1 MKYCSVKNPA
11 NGKKSELHEQL
22 ADVFKDLQLA
32 ETAYAEVTGPT
43 FKERFGDWEKAFKDG
58 YPDGL
63 ENIGLVDP
71 KNGEP
76 VLKKNLANGMWYYT
90 EADGITKDYL
100 NMVSLAA
107 FTAQQI
113 EEVTDHLLFRFILDG
128 GPSKSLNEY
137 NPNELEKGRVMESIE
152 QSIAA
157 YKESIKDKPNRAEL
171 LEKIELVESNK
182 EEYRKNLISYIE
194 SLGMKVRERVTDA
207 QGNPVTEVSAEDK
220 GGGLNMQD
228 SFETN
233 SKDTASVNTKIFLS
247 QIENRVYGE
256 VIDPETGKTLLK
268 EDGTPDLQSIPL
280 SNGYL
285 ETESFA
291 KFDDVWDTLK
301 SVLTDEVGYGYG
313 ENVVDIFD
321 VMYNKLDNIKESKL
335 WMHDLLDK
343 LDRMRSDPNSRNKIT
358 QFVQAMTG
366 TQVNFYVTQ
375 HDNGNYTVMNAT
387 STNSKQSKVTN
398 KWYNSFDARYLTEGV
413 LKENERAQLEKEYDE
428 LVYLQ
433 EQYNE
438 DIAKIGIK
446 ANTPLTEIQEEQRRI
461 AVNYAALDLST
472 VYNKLGADEVRPK
485 DFQTMFNL
493 NGGDN
498 KAIDILDDQYKR
510 ALYLFKTILDK
521 DFKFKDAEGNQE
533 NIFNKEVSTKLLANA
548 IGWDTGDMSEMSVLL
563 TNGKTGY
570 AVTNPTYV
578 SNKINEWKKDPTEL
592 ENLLLDKGKQNSR
605 WINYLLAKDEPNR
618 NKRKVKMQKRLDDF
632 GHGLDS
638 AFKSKG
644 KNDGVSNVEITLND
658 QINANM
664 VQMLNDKLG
673 ANEKSFFPT
682 IIAADKS
689 RRILFSGIKS
699 FDSGIR
705 KSPQGDIYISPSS
718 INVAFG
724 YFLDEYNRMKRVN
737 RENNDPN
744 IKKAIHYH
752 ARIVDGKVEDIGNGQ
767 RSQIFPQFDKDSKD
781 PKYADLRRMLYG
793 DSFKDD
799 KFDKLSSSQ
808 EEIVKKHIKE
818 SIQERVQ
825 ETADRLKGI
834 SGTSKALI
842 KHYGINEGGLDPDYT
857 TLAGD
862 YFMNGLISSVEYTK
876 MFSGDPAYYKN
887 NADLIKRIPA
897 TYTDGLQLRI
907 DSKDALIFNQATING
922 VEVASRYVDK
932 ILASVTDKSIALA
945 YGKTVDE
952 KGNPIGNNVNT
963 TDAQAWITPRRWRFI
978 KQKLGQWGPQHD
990 KVYKKMREG
999 KQLEP
1004 NEAKLAAQPL
1014 KGVYFEIN
1022 EGRPVYLK
1030 YSQAVL
1036 IPSLVKGT
1044 PMQALYDKMTKDPET
1059 GKEYAD
1065 NEAHLEIHEVVT
1077 LDGIKVGAIEPTTI
1091 NKPGT
1096 TELAD
1101 EFELNPQVLNNR
1113 GWKLQQDLPIKN
1125 MKETNVGS
1133 QIQKNIFEGMDM
1145 TGEYVVNGKT
1155 VDGTTLAQNMHDA
1168 VSRLSD
1174 LGKEKLIEDYGIDA
1188 NGKIT
1193 NKDKIYAA
1201 LIREFK
1207 DRGGND
1213 NIVTA
1218 LEKGTPFD
1226 AMPQIRGKVESIF
1239 MSIMNRALTKI
1250 TTQGGSFIQ
1259 VSPFGF
1265 EKIDPKDSGIIVVS
1279 EDYNGEGLLPP
1290 RIVDGKVLPGQAMIP
1305 HSQAI
1310 KLLKKHGITLEGKTM
1325 KSAMSL
1331 LDPSVLELVTYRI
1344 PNQGMSSNDYL
1355 QIVGVLPQGVGDSIL
1370 VYDGLPAKTGSDF
1383 DIDKLFVMQNN
1394 IVYDTETGKVTKLTR
1409 ENSHLAVKT
1418 LGKRAYTDKKTGKKV
1433 PATPDIMYSSV
1444 EIEKML
1450 VQNDLVANYKAVLN
1464 SPKNYDAMMRS
1475 IDGAQLKDDIVGTK
1489 KNGFKDGLFP
1499 APVMKNMELF
1509 SPLVQLET
1517 KNAYLSGKMG
1527 VGQTANHLVDHVM
1540 NQSLNIEFNRWI
1552 GVGNVRYEKIT
1563 TGKRKGQMK
1572 PITFFDRETT
1582 DKHSIADNLSAFL
1595 NAYVDIAKDPYI
1607 SRANHNSI
1615 TANTSFMLLRAG
1627 ASMKFVNRFI
1637 GQPILRELVQLQME
1651 QQSITASELT
1661 NIDEQGNKDPFKVA
1675 PMDAILSK
1683 YFGNRKIPS
1692 VVSGKTVADL
1702 SDSKLEANI
1711 KNRDAGS
1718 EMEFNVL
1725 KAWSMLQEQG
1735 KIFGEAVI
1743 AAKSDTAGAG
1753 GSNVD
1758 RMVNENKIKKIIST
1772 GEVVNFS
1779 EKYKDTMLGTY
1790 KENTLDWVKSVV
1802 KNSDLFLSGTQMAEN
1817 VFNNISS
1824 LTANGEYLVD
1834 AKLGKSIDAGF
1845 YSYIMSGTK
1854 LFKDSFKKYNSITTN
1869 VPLSVEKKQEGIIAG
1884 TEERN
1889 HLIENL
1895 EIEIRKGK
1903 KYLGINN
1910 KDKPKHYQEQ
1920 IYRGW
1925 MQLYNKFYKNED
1937 GSINKDKIHPDRKL
1951 ALDLAR
1957 YSFIG
1962 SGFQNNLTQFFTH
1975 IPHQILKDNNL
1986 NKEIK
1991 DIIRNNN
1998 NENNLESDSEFVDQL
2013 LRHSIKDP
2021 KVIKSLKIKNMDGS
2035 ATAFTYKP
2043 AKIKSQEFGNVQN
2056 NERIFP
2062 KFVAGRV
2069 GYDSFLYEMKGT
2081 VEKTDADGG
2090 TMRVP
2095 VYIRTF
2101 TLGTKEGK
2109 YNTVEYSRGTKIS
2122 ESNNNANNVLPSIQ
2136 LKAQEYL
2143 DNIMINN
2150 KTFKDMNGNP
2160 LDSISIESINQIRK
2174 SNVEAVVENLDQIIE
2189 DNNIKCVL

>member
-22 ADVFKDLQLA
+22 TDVFKDLQLA
-32 ETAYAEVTGPT
+32 ETAYAEVTGSD
-43 FKERFGDWEKAFKDG
+43 FKERFGEWESAFKSNYADG
-58 YPDGL
+58 F
-63 ENIGLVDP
+63 ENIGLVNP
-71 KNGEP
+71 KTGEP

-90 EADGITKDYL
+90 LADNVTKDYI
-100 NMVSLAA
+100 NKVSLGD

-113 EEVTDHLLFRFILDG
+113 EEVTDHLLFRFVLDG
-128 GPSKSLNEY
+128 GSSKSLNEY
-137 NPNELEKGRVMESIE
+137 DPNQLEKGRIMDSIE
-152 QSIAA
+152 QTIVA
-157 YKESIKDKPNRAEL
+157 YKESIKNHDNKAEL
-171 LEKIELVESNK
+171 TERIELVESNK
-182 EEYRKNLISYIE
+182 EEFRKNLISYIE
-194 SLGMKVRERVTDA
+194 SLGMKVKERVTDA
-207 QGNPVTEVSAEDK
+207 EGNPVTEVSAEDK
-220 GGGLNMQD
+220 GGGLNMKD

-268 EDGTPDLQSIPL
+268 EDGTPNLQSIPL

-301 SVLTDEVGYGYG
+301 SILTDEVGYGYG

-321 VMYNKLDNIKESKL
+321 VMYDKIDNLKESKL

-343 LDRMRSDPNSRNKIT
+343 LDKMRNDPNSRNKVT

-375 HDNGNYTVMNAT
+375 HDDGNYSVINAT
-387 STNSKQSKVTN
+387 STNSKQSKITN
-398 KWYNSFDARYLTEGV
+398 KWYNSFDARYLTKGV
-413 LKENERAQLEKEYDE
+413 LEKTEREQLQELYYDLQFFQKEYNNDVADLGIDSKNNITE
-428 LVYLQ
+428 LKQ
-433 EQYNE
+433 E
-438 DIAKIGIK
+438 DKIRTI
-446 ANTPLTEIQEEQRRI
+446 NQ
-461 AVNYAALDLST
+461 AVADLSNF
-472 VYNKLGADEVRPK
+472 YNTLGLTDVNPA
-485 DFQTMFNL
+485 DFQTLFNL
-493 NGGDN
+493 NGGEN
-498 KAIDILDDQYKR
+498 RALDILDDQYKR

-521 DFKFKDAEGNQE
+521 DFKFKDSEGNQE
-533 NIFNKEVSTKLLANA
+533 NIFNKEVSTKLLAHA

-563 TNGKTGY
+563 SNGKTGY

-605 WINYLLAKDEPNR
+605 WINYLLAKDEPNKD
-618 NKRKVKMQKRLDDF
+618 KRKVKMQKRLNEF

-638 AFKSKG
+638 SFKSKG
-644 KNDGVSNVEITLND
+644 RNDGVSNTEITLND

-699 FDSGIR
+699 FDSGLR
-705 KSPQGDIYISPSS
+705 KDSQGDIYVSPSS

-737 RENNDPN
+737 RENNDPS
-744 IKKAIHYH
+744 IPKAIHYH
-752 ARIVDGKVEDIGNGQ
+752 AMVVDGKVIDKGNGVK
-767 RSQIFPQFDKDSKD
+767 SQIFPQFNQDSKD

-818 SIQERVQ
+818 NIQERVQ
-825 ETADRLKGI
+825 ETADKIKSIG
-834 SGTSKALI
+834 GTSKTLL
-842 KHYGINEGGLDPDYT
+842 KHYNVNPGKDYDYT
-857 TLAGD
+857 AMAGD

-907 DSKDALIFNQATING
+907 DSKDALIFNQATITG

-932 ILASVTDKSIALA
+932 ILESVTDKSIALA
-945 YGKTVDE
+945 YGKTVDKE
-952 KGNPIGNNVNT
+952 GNPIGNNVNT

-990 KVYKKMREG
+990 KVYKKMKTGQR
-999 KQLEP
+999 LEP

-1044 PMQALYDKMTKDPET
+1044 PMQALYDKMTKDPNT
-1059 GKEYAD
+1059 GLEYTD

-1077 LDGIKVGAIEPTTI
+1077 IDGIKVGAIEPTTI

-1101 EFELNPQVLNNR
+1101 EFELNPQILNNR

-1145 TGEYVVNGKT
+1145 TGNYVVNGKT
-1155 VDGTTLAQNMHDA
+1155 VSGSTLSQSIHDS

-1174 LGKEKLIEDYGIDA
+1174 LGKEKLIQDYGIDEY
-1188 NGKIT
+1188 GKIT
-1193 NKDKIYAA
+1193 NKDKIYDA

-1218 LEKGTPFD
+1218 LQKGTPFD

-1265 EKIDPKDSGIIVVS
+1265 EKVSEDSGIIVVS
-1279 EDYNGEGLLPP
+1279 KDYNGEALLPP
-1290 RIVDGKVLPGQAMIP
+1290 RIKDGKVLPGQAMIP
-1305 HSQAI
+1305 HSQAV
-1310 KLLKKHGITLEGKTM
+1310 KLLKQNGITLEGKTM

-1331 LDPSVLELVTYRI
+1331 LDSSVLELITYRI

-1355 QIVGVLPQGVGDSIL
+1355 QIVGVLPQGVGDSII

-1394 IVYDTETGKVTKLTR
+1394 VVYDSEAGKLTKLTKD
-1409 ENSHLAVKT
+1409 NTKFAVKT
-1418 LGKRAYTDKKTGKKV
+1418 LGKRDYTDKKTGKKV
-1433 PATPDIMYSSV
+1433 LATPDIMYTAD

-1450 VQNDLVANYKAVLN
+1450 IQNKLIANYKAVLN

-1489 KNGFKDGLFP
+1489 EKGYKDGLFP

-1540 NQSLNIEFNRWI
+1540 NQSLNIEFNKWI
-1552 GVGNVRYEKIT
+1552 GIGNTREETIT
-1563 TGKRKGQMK
+1563 TGKRKGQTK
-1572 PITFFDRETT
+1572 KITFFDRETT
-1582 DKHSIADNLSAFL
+1582 DKYSIADNLSAFL

-1637 GQPILRELVQLQME
+1637 GQPILKELIDLQME
-1651 QQSITASELT
+1651 QQSITASDLT
-1661 NIDEQGNKDPFKVA
+1661 FVNESGQKEDFKIA

-1683 YFGNRKIPS
+1683 YFGNRKIPK
-1692 VVSGKTVADL
+1692 VVTGQTVNNL
-1702 SDSKLEANI
+1702 SDSELEANI
-1711 KNRDAGS
+1711 KNRNSGS
-1718 EMEFNVL
+1718 DMEFEVL

-1735 KIFGEAVI
+1735 KIFGESVI

-1753 GSNVD
+1753 GSNID
-1758 RMVNENKIKKIIST
+1758 RMVNENKIKKIIES
-1772 GEVVNFS
+1772 GEVVNFK
-1779 EKYKDTMLGTY
+1779 EKYKETMLGTY
-1790 KENTLDWVKSVV
+1790 KENTLEWVKNVV
-1802 KNSDLFLSGTQMAEN
+1802 RSSDLFLSGTKIAEN

-1834 AKLGKSIDAGF
+1834 PKLGKSIDSGF
-1845 YSYIMSGTK
+1845 YSYIISGTK
-1854 LFKDSFKKYNSITTN
+1854 LFKDSYKNYSLITTN
-1869 VPLSVEKKQEGIIAG
+1869 TPKSVEEKQEAILKG
-1884 TEERN
+1884 TEKRN
-1889 HLIENL
+1889 YLIENL

-1903 KYLGINN
+1903 KYIGINN
-1910 KDKPKHYQEQ
+1910 KDKPTYYQDK

-1925 MQLYNKFYKNED
+1925 MQLYNNFYRNED
-1937 GSINKDKIHPDRKL
+1937 GSLNRTKIHPDRKL
-1951 ALDLAR
+1951 ALDLVR
-1957 YSFIG
+1957 YSF
-1962 SGFQNNLTQFFTH
+1962 
-1975 IPHQILKDNNL
+1975 
-1986 NKEIK
+1986 
-1991 DIIRNNN
+1991 
-1998 NENNLESDSEFVDQL
+1998 V
-2013 LRHSIKDP
+2013 
-2021 KVIKSLKIKNMDGS
+2021 VIK
-2035 ATAFTYKP
+2035 
-2043 AKIKSQEFGNVQN
+2043 E
-2056 NERIFP
+2056 
-2062 KFVAGRV
+2062 
-2069 GYDSFLYEMKGT
+2069 
-2081 VEKTDADGG
+2081 
-2090 TMRVP
+2090 
-2095 VYIRTF
+2095 
-2101 TLGTKEGK
+2101 
-2109 YNTVEYSRGTKIS
+2109 
-2122 ESNNNANNVLPSIQ
+2122 
-2136 LKAQEYL
+2136 
-2143 DNIMINN
+2143 
-2150 KTFKDMNGNP
+2150 
-2160 LDSISIESINQIRK
+2160 
-2174 SNVEAVVENLDQIIE
+2174 
-2189 DNNIKCVL
+2189 